1 MASLLVVI
9 VSKINTIQG
18 VRGIGIRWIGLIV
31 GLDVS
36 SKSILTMLVVVKIL
50 LMQNHTRTVI
60 LRDSILGKEEIQ
72 LLGRIIDENLDH
84 DARETIIQW
93 AVVSSTDSFL
103 NNSVVA
109 LGFRDMLLWTCII
122 HLNSKFE
129 S

>member
-18 VRGIGIRWIGLIV
+18 ARGIGIRWIGLIV

-36 SKSILTMLVVVKIL
+36 SKSILTMLVVVEIL

-60 LRDSILGKEEIQ
+60 LRDSILGREEIQ

-84 DARETIIQW
+84 DAREMIIWW

-109 LGFRDMLLWTCII
+109 LGFQDMLLWTCII

>member
-1 MASLLVVI
+1 
-9 VSKINTIQG
+9 
-18 VRGIGIRWIGLIV
+18 
-31 GLDVS
+31 
-36 SKSILTMLVVVKIL
+36 MLVVVEIL

-60 LRDSILGKEEIQ
+60 LRDSILGREEIQ

-84 DARETIIQW
+84 DARETIIRW
-93 AVVSSTDSFL
+93 AVVSITDSFL